1 MPTFFVAGEVLR
13 RGASETGTRMRSV
26 DDRLRKE
33 LASAAEQADCELL
46 HVEFRGSTLRLVLDR
61 PEGIGLA
68 ECQSVSRRVSALLDS
83 LEFDPGHY
91 VLEVTSPGLDR
102 EFYGPHDYERF
113 VGRLVRVRFQDPSSG
128 RPRTVVGRLAEYEPV
143 DGGRIN
149 VVATED
155 RKKLLIR
162 LDEIEKARLE
172 VEV

>member
-1 MPTFFVAGEVLR
+1 
-13 RGASETGTRMRSV
+13 MRSI
-26 DDRLRKE
+26 DDKLRKE

-46 HVEFRGSTLRLVLDR
+46 HVEFKGSTLRLVLDR

-68 ECQSVSRRVSALLDS
+68 DCQSVSRRVAALLDS
-83 LEFDPGHY
+83 LEFDPGRY

-113 VGRLVRVRFQDPSSG
+113 VGRLVRVRFQDSSTG
-128 RPRTVVGRLAEYEPV
+128 RPRTVVGRLATYESV
-143 DGGRIN
+143 HGGRIT
-149 VVATED
+149 VVVTED
-155 RKKLLIR
+155 GQELLIR